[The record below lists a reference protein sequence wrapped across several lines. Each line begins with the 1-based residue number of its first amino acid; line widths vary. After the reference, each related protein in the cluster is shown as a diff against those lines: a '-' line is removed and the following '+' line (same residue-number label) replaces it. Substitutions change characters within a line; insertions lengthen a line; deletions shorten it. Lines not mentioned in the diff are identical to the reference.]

1 MHNLKVPS
9 YMRTKTNLPDAH
21 SMPVQTDDQ
30 VSRHP
35 GPGQGLS
42 VRRIHALLFCLPLL
56 AAPVWA
62 NAVVTD
68 ITELSLEQLLD
79 VSIIGASKYEQK
91 QDKVAAAVSVIT
103 RNEIK
108 AFGWRTLND
117 ALASLPGIHTT
128 YDRQYSYLG
137 TRGFGLPGD
146 YNTRV
151 LVTVDGNRWNDV
163 VYDGAAFGR
172 ALPLDMDLVERIEFI
187 PGPGGAVYGQNALFG
202 VVNVITR
209 NGAGLD
215 GAETAV
221 SYQDPG
227 AAREGRATWGKVL
240 DNGLDVLVSVS
251 AYKAEGED
259 RFFDY
264 PGAGP
269 GGTDVSG
276 VAANMDGEKNRM
288 FFTRMGRGPWSF
300 DLAYGDRSKDD
311 PTASYYGDAL
321 APGQYQ
327 RDRSLLTQLQYQ
339 DSFHDDTLQLS
350 GRLFLGRS
358 RYTGLFNYSGVPNL
372 ATGSGDWQ
380 GVEMRLLST
389 AWMGHTLMLGME
401 YQDNSRQDQGNE
413 DLADPANNLLISR
426 SGWRAGVYVQDEWTL
441 GDSVTATLGLR
452 LDRNNVTGN
461 DLSPRAALI
470 WQVTP
475 DTTLKALYGRAH
487 RAPNVYERDFD
498 DGLSQIA
505 NPDLEGETI
514 DTLELVIDQRVGRS
528 LGLRASVYQWSMQGL
543 VTLGTEAISGLSQY
557 QTGEDVKARGVEL
570 SADKTW
576 DWGGRLRG
584 SLSYQDVAYKSG
596 AGLDN
601 APQLL
606 GKLNFSG
613 PLAATGLRLGYE
625 LQYSSERQAIDGT
638 DLGGYWLSNFQL
650 SSDKWVKGLEVSLG
664 LYNLFDTR
672 YAHPGSDTNWQN
684 ALEQDGRSARL
695 KMAYRF

>member
-1 MHNLKVPS
+1 MNRIPALNTDIGIPPLPS
-9 YMRTKTNLPDAH
+9 SLISQHPTQGR
-21 SMPVQTDDQ
+21 S
-30 VSRHP
+30 SRFRLM
-35 GPGQGLS
+35 QAILLS
-42 VRRIHALLFCLPLL
+42 LPLL
-56 AAPVWA
+56 AASPLAAATV
-62 NAVVTD
+62 ND
-68 ITELSLEQLLD
+68 ITELSLEQLLN

-91 QDKVAAAVSVIT
+91 QGEVAAAVSVIT
-103 RNEIK
+103 RSQIK
-108 AFGWRTLND
+108 TFGWRTLND

-128 YDRQYSYLG
+128 YDRQYSYVG

-163 VYDGAAFGR
+163 VYDGAALGR

-209 NGAGLD
+209 NGAGMD

-221 SYQDPG
+221 SYQNPG

-240 DNGLDVLVSVS
+240 DNGVDVLVSAS
-251 AYKAEGED
+251 AYKADGED

-264 PGAGP
+264 PGGGP
-269 GGTDVSG
+269 AGTDASG
-276 VAANMDGEKNRM
+276 VASNMDGEKDKTL
-288 FFTRMGRGPWSF
+288 FTRLGRGPWSF
-300 DLAYGDRSKDD
+300 DLAYGDRRKDD
-311 PTASYYGDAL
+311 PTASYFGDPL
-321 APGQYQ
+321 VSGQYQ

-339 DSFHDDTLQLS
+339 DSFGDGTLQLS
-350 GRLFLGRS
+350 GRLFLGRT
-358 RYTGLFNYSGVPNL
+358 RYTGLFFYDGVPNL

-380 GVEMRLLST
+380 GFEARLLST
-389 AWMGHTLMLGME
+389 AWAGHKLMLGME
-401 YQDNSRQDQGNE
+401 FQDSSRQDQGNE
-413 DLADPANNLLISR
+413 DLIDPANNIEIAR
-426 SGWRAGVYVQDEWTL
+426 SGWRAGVFVQNEWTL

-452 LDRNNVTGN
+452 FDRNNVTGN

-470 WQVTP
+470 WQATP

-498 DGLSQIA
+498 DGVSQIA

-514 DTLELVIDQRVGRS
+514 DTLELVIDQRVGRN
-528 LGLRASVYQWSMQGL
+528 LNVRASVYQWSMQGL
-543 VTLGTEAISGLSQY
+543 VTLTEPVTGLSQY

-570 SADKTW
+570 SADTTW

-584 SLSYQDVAYKSG
+584 SLSYQDLAYKSG

-613 PLAATGLRLGYE
+613 PLASTGLRFGYE
-625 LQYSSERQAIDGT
+625 LHYSSERQAIDGT
-638 DLGGYWLSNFQL
+638 DLDGYWLSNLNL
-650 SSDKWVKGLEVSLG
+650 STDKWAKGLEVSLG
-664 LYNLFDTR
+664 IYNLFDTR
-672 YAHPGSDTNWQN
+672 YDHPGSDTNWQT